1 MFRKGEHMKTL
12 IALTVISTLSLGFA
26 GCKSTQKTKCCDG
39 SSPTCCATDKSIP
52 ERIGHDAASVVEQTG
67 DAVVGTLDAVG
78 GAIDKA
84 VGGEGNKE

>member
-1 MFRKGEHMKTL
+1 MKTL
-12 IALTVISTLSLGFA
+12 LTISVLTALSFGFS
-26 GCKSTQKTKCCDG
+26 GCKSTQKAQCCDG
-39 SSPTCCATDKSIP
+39 TSTTCCAKKSIP